1 MPPLRFRPILKRI
14 RWGGRRLGT
23 VLGKPLGDGA
33 DYAESWEISDHWA
46 DQSVAVGGPYDGWTL
61 QRLVRENPEALFG
74 RHAPL
79 AQFPLLVKFLDASD
93 RLSLQV
99 HPNDEQARRYNPREN
114 GKTEAWVILDA
125 PPGNRLYAGLK
136 SGVDREG
143 LQAHLAEGRVE
154 ECVHSFA
161 VAPGDCV
168 FIPAGTVHAI
178 GEGILLAEI
187 QQSSDLTFRLHDWGR
202 VGQDGR
208 PRPLHVEESLACIDF
223 DRGPVSPVEPR
234 VLREG
239 NPRQEELV
247 RCPYFIIRRYAGT
260 AAVAIRGEREFHIL
274 MMLRGSAEVSC
285 GEFSDSLQ
293 TGETLLVPADSS
305 EIRIAPREEMALLD
319 AFLP

>member
-23 VLGKPLGDGA
+23 VLGKPIGDGA
-33 DYAESWEISDHWA
+33 DYAESWEISDHGA

-61 QRLVRENPEALFG
+61 QRLVRQKPEALFG
-74 RHAPL
+74 RHAGL
-79 AQFPLLVKFLDASD
+79 AQFPLLVKFLDARD

-99 HPNDEQARRYNPREN
+99 HPNDEQARRYDPREN

-125 PPGNRLYAGLK
+125 LPGSRLYAGLK

-143 LQAHLAEGRVE
+143 LRAHLAAGTVDQ
-154 ECVHSFA
+154 CVHSFA
-161 VAPGDCV
+161 VTPGDCV

-187 QQSSDLTFRLHDWGR
+187 QQSSDLTFRLSDWGR

-208 PRPLHVEESLACIDF
+208 PRALHIEESLACIDF
-223 DRGPVSPVEPR
+223 ERGPVGPIVPDL
-234 VLREG
+234 LREG
-239 NPRQEELV
+239 NPREEELV
-247 RCPYFIIRRYAGT
+247 RCPHFVIRRYAGT
-260 AAVAIRGEREFHIL
+260 APVSIRGEGEFHIL

-285 GEFSDSLQ
+285 GGFVESLRM
-293 TGETLLVPADSS
+293 GETLLVPADSP
-305 EIRIAPREEMALLD
+305 EILVAPREEMALLD